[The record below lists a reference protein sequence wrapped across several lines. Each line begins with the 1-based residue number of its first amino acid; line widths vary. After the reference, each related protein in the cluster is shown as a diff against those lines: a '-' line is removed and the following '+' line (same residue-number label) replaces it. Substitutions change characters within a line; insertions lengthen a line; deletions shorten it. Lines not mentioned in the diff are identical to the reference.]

1 MDVIYADLW
10 VRMAEFKKNPA
21 SIVRTAHEKP
31 VAVLSHNKT
40 AFYILPPS
48 LFEAIIEELEDR
60 HWENLVRKRL
70 ETKDNVVMVDT
81 DTI

>member
-10 VRMAEFKKNPA
+10 VSMAEFKKNPA

-31 VAVLSHNKT
+31 VAVLSRNKT
-40 AFYILPPS
+40 AFYILPPL
-48 LFEAIIEELEDR
+48 LFEEILEVLEDR
-60 HWENLVRKRL
+60 RWEKLVRKRL
-70 ETKDNVVMVDT
+70 ETKNNVVMMDT